1 MLVLCLVFW
10 RTSALFFIGVT
21 NLHSHQ
27 QCRRVPFSPYPFQH
41 LLLVDLLMIAILTVV
56 RWYLIVVITCI
67 SLIIS
72 DTEHYFMC
80 LLAIHMSSLDKC
92 LFRSSVHLSIRL
104 FVFLLLSY
112 MNFLYILEIESLSG
126 ASFTTTFS
134 LSIDL
139 SFHFFNSFLCYAKGY
154 RFKVPLFLFLFL
166 LPLES
171 GLKKHLYDWCQRMF
185 CLCYLLEVLW
195 CLVLCL
201 SP

>member
-1 MLVLCLVFW
+1 MTRSGIAGSYSISIFSFLRYLHTVFQVVV
-10 RTSALFFIGVT
+10 AI
-21 NLHSHQ
+21 HSHQ

-92 LFRSSVHLSIRL
+92 LFRSSVHFSIGL

-139 SFHFFNSFLCYAKGY
+139 SFHFFNSFLCYAKDY
-154 RFKVPLFLFLFL
+154 KFKVPLFLFLFL

-171 GLKKHLYDWCQRMF
+171 DLKKHLYD
-185 CLCYLLEVLW
+185 
-195 CLVLCL
+195 
-201 SP
+201 